1 MKNEALCPRHEHRR
15 IRAAAKPDLPQ
26 SSKSLPPDAPV
37 LTTIITVGQDLSG
50 WLPACRRAPDRQSRM
65 QAYARLQRSQE
76 FYRRIDCL
84 PFDESAAAIFDQLR
98 GMRIRVGTNDLAI
111 AAVTLSVAGVLVTRN
126 TVDFERI
133 PGLTVED
140 WTV

>member
-1 MKNEALCPRHEHRR
+1 MRLHVLDTSIAGFARQQNPAYLNHLR
-15 IRAAAKPDLPQ
+15 
-26 SSKSLPPDAPV
+26 SLPPDAPV
-37 LTTIITVGQDLSG
+37 VTTIITVGEDLSG
-50 WLPACRRAPDRQSRM
+50 WLPGCRRAPDGQSRM

>member
-1 MKNEALCPRHEHRR
+1 
-15 IRAAAKPDLPQ
+15 
-26 SSKSLPPDAPV
+26 
-37 LTTIITVGQDLSG
+37 
-50 WLPACRRAPDRQSRM
+50 M